1 MLCKYKMKYGALQ
14 QDDYVIDIDDELD
27 IVEFPTDSASN
38 NERDIENQIKNIE
51 RTLVETPVH
60 SSPVHS
66 SPVHSSPVH
75 DEPKPVHNSPA
86 LASLNRYN
94 IANNN
99 LIVRSPNHNH
109 KPLVMTICSNIELT
123 VPQMVTLF
131 ISIVFLEYFIL
142 LLITR

>member
-1 MLCKYKMKYGALQ
+1 MKYGALH

-38 NERDIENQIKNIE
+38 NAGDIENQIKNIE
-51 RTLVETPVH
+51 HTLVETPVH
-60 SSPVHS
+60 P
-66 SPVHSSPVH
+66 SPVH
-75 DEPKPVHNSPA
+75 DEPEPVHDEPEPVHNSPA
-86 LASLNRYN
+86 LASFDQYN
-94 IANNN
+94 KANTT
-99 LIVRSPNHNH
+99 LIVRSPTHTH
-109 KPLVMTICSNIELT
+109 TPLVMTICSNIELT